1 MKNILLLCILST
13 CIACLPDY
21 KDLGCISDTTPLE
34 TIVEAEKVYIN
45 QASIEWFK
53 NNIDLKSY
61 QIDFFGYI
69 AVDAVVLDEKYGIP
83 AEVTI
88 AQAILESG
96 WGRSELSQK
105 SNNYFG
111 VKEYRKTKKGGKYET
126 TEYLK
131 GKKVLKIEKFR
142 VYDSVEQCLQDR
154 AYWLYNNKRYKD
166 IDWHKLDAYE
176 FCQILQDKKYA
187 TDPNYS
193 KKLKRIIDSYKLT
206 QYTLWLKRN
215 C

>member
-34 TIVEAEKVYIN
+34 AIVEAEKVYIN

-61 QIDFFGYI
+61 QVDFFGYI

-142 VYDSVEQCLQDR
+142 VYDNVEQCLQDR
-154 AYWLYNNKRYKD
+154 AYWLYNNKRYQD

-206 QYTLWLKRN
+206 QFTLWLKRN